1 MQLGRTHRA
10 PMRFP
15 IHFTAPDRSKTYI
28 GETMDISS
36 SGFSVQVKTDHPL
49 PTIILAGI
57 LPSEIAG
64 DAILCKA
71 RVVWQG
77 GLAGGSKRASYKI
90 TSIARQSQDR
100 LDALIADS
108 VDQMLGELRDL
119 PLLAG
124 AEPEHLELLLQ
135 LARLRELAP
144 EASLYESSSLQGTGL
159 FLVLSGQAA
168 NPDDPKMPVYGSG
181 SLLGQ
186 WADPA
191 AAAQPARA
199 VALSPLRALH
209 LPHALTQ
216 ELQQRAPSLALMLQ
230 NMLGQPSEAPA
241 GKTGGGRRRRM
252 RLSVIKDLQEIPT
265 LPAIFNSV
273 MDCIENP
280 DATPRELSQI
290 IRQDQSLTAK
300 ILRTVN
306 SALYGFARKINS
318 VHEAVVLLGMGQTAN
333 LAITAMLLNTL
344 IDTRNPRQRPEA
356 FWEHSMGCAYFANAI
371 GEALRAKP
379 KTQQHW
385 ALATTR
391 SRAGGSAEGADGG
404 PRPLRGLEAL
414 GSEEE
419 WERDQSIPLERLF
432 TFAILHDIGL
442 AILYLKFP
450 DHFGMVSESIKE
462 YGTLYRA
469 ELEMLDMDHCQLGYR
484 IAQAW
489 RLPEP
494 IPTVIAEHH
503 LPQIWCEEEENHER
517 ILSLLREDPVV
528 TLISLADLL
537 TRASEIGVMMDE
549 QIPTIPPLMLDA
561 LGLTQDDI
569 EEIFAQGPAI
579 KDRAEALF
587 RGMTA

>member
-28 GETMDISS
+28 GETMDVSS
-36 SGFSVQVKTDHPL
+36 SGFSVQVKTDDPL

-77 GLAGGSKRASYKI
+77 GLAGGTKRASYKI

-100 LDALIADS
+100 LDALIEDS
-108 VDQMLGELRDL
+108 VDQMLSELKDL
-119 PLLAG
+119 PLLTDAD
-124 AEPEHLELLLQ
+124 PEHLELLLQ

-159 FLVLSGQAA
+159 FLLLSGQAA
-168 NPDDPKMPVYGSG
+168 NPEDPGKPIYGPG
-181 SLLGQ
+181 SVLGQ

-191 AAAQPARA
+191 AAAQPTKA

-216 ELQQRAPSLALMLQ
+216 ELQQRAPGLAMTLQ
-230 NMLGQPSEAPA
+230 NVLGQPAAEPSGES
-241 GKTGGGRRRRM
+241 GGRRRRM
-252 RLSVIKDLQEIPT
+252 RLSVIKDLHEIPT

-280 DATPRELSQI
+280 EATPRELSQI

-344 IDTRNPRQRPEA
+344 IDSRNPRQRPEA

-379 KTQQHW
+379 KSQQQW
-385 ALATTR
+385 ALATAR
-391 SRAGGSAEGADGG
+391 RRAGGAEATADTG
-404 PRPLRGLEAL
+404 PPPIRSLAAL

-450 DHFGMVSESIKE
+450 DHFGMVSEAIKE

-469 ELEMLDMDHCQLGYR
+469 ELEVLDMDHCQLGYR

-503 LPQIWCEEEENHER
+503 LPQLWCEEEEDHER
-517 ILSLLREDPVV
+517 VLALLREDPVV
-528 TLISLADLL
+528 TLVSLADLL
-537 TRASEIGVMMDE
+537 TRISEIGVMMDE
-549 QIPTIPPLMLDA
+549 QVPSIPPLMLDA
-561 LGLTQDDI
+561 LGLTQDDV
-569 EEIFAQGPAI
+569 EEVLAQGPAI